1 LCCQLGGGVEIF
13 MSEYEKML
21 SGEWIFPSSP
31 ELKEM
36 RIFCNHL
43 IFDLN
48 QIDNSQKQKRYVLLK
63 RLLGD
68 IGEDVNIK
76 SIFQCDYGKNIHV
89 GNHVFINYN
98 CVIADVGKVVIHDH
112 VKIGPQVGIYTVNHP
127 LDPAERLTG
136 KEHGK
141 KIEIGENCW
150 IGGHSVINPGVT
162 LGRNVVV
169 ASGTVVTK
177 SFGDNVLV
185 AGVPARVLKSL

>member
-1 LCCQLGGGVEIF
+1 MPVLAVLWGWPISV
-13 MSEYEKML
+13 SYT
-21 SGEWIFPSSP
+21 
-31 ELKEM
+31 
-36 RIFCNHL
+36 HL
-43 IFDLN
+43 
-48 QIDNSQKQKRYVLLK
+48 
-63 RLLGD
+63 
-68 IGEDVNIK
+68 
-76 SIFQCDYGKNIHV
+76 
-89 GNHVFINYN
+89 
-98 CVIADVGKVVIHDH
+98 ADVGKVVIHDH